1 MIRLL
6 ALVLLFCS
14 LILSTG
20 SFAADDEE
28 EEQQKEKQKVVYYSL
43 FPSLIANVQGNAKYA
58 RCDVQFMAKGEE
70 SIAEIQLHS
79 PALRHELLLL
89 LSDQQGKEL
98 KTPKGKE
105 RFRKV
110 ALKAVQKVIKDMAGK
125 ELIED
130 LFFTSFFVQ

>member
-6 ALVLLFCS
+6 TTALMLCF
-14 LILSTG
+14 LIISTG
-20 SFAADDEE
+20 SFAAEE
-28 EEQQKEKQKVVYYSL
+28 EDKQKVVYYSL
-43 FPSLIANVQGNAKYA
+43 SPSLIANVQGSAKYA
-58 RCDVQFMAKGEE
+58 RCDVQFMVKGEE
-70 SIAEIQLHS
+70 NLVDIQLHS

-105 RFRKV
+105 KFRKV
-110 ALKAVQKVIKDMAGK
+110 ALKALQKVMKNMAGK

>member
-1 MIRLL
+1 MLRLL
-6 ALVLLFCS
+6 TLVLMFCS
-14 LILSTG
+14 LIISSG

-28 EEQQKEKQKVVYYSL
+28 EQPEEKQKAVYYSL
-43 FPSLIANVQGNAKYA
+43 SPSLIANVQGKAKYA

-105 RFRKV
+105 SFRKA
-110 ALKAVQKVIKDMAGK
+110 ALKAVQKVIKDMTDK